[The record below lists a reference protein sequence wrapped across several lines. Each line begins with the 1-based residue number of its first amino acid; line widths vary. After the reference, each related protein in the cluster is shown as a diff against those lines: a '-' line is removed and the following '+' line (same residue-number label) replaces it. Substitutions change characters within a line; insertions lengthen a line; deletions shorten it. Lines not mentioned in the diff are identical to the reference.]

1 MSTTIIPSRSGVC
14 LSSAV
19 IIETRQTRPKRS
31 TDDNPINPASL
42 SLSLSLWRTFTEFVF
57 VTEFVFFGSI
67 SRGWLTS
74 YCSVPLKKGF
84 HFVVCFF
91 FAGVK
96 QIGFI
101 ASSSW
106 MFDGFFVGNW
116 IPLEEDENNF
126 PNLFFVVFFLLFEQ
140 ATHTHTHT
148 HTTPL
153 EGRGW
158 GV

>member
-91 FAGVK
+91 LGGGKTNWIHCVVELDVRWILRRKLDSFRGRRK
-96 QIGFI
+96 QLSKPF
-101 ASSSW
+101 
-106 MFDGFFVGNW
+106 FCGFFFYFSNR
-116 IPLEEDENNF
+116 P
-126 PNLFFVVFFLLFEQ
+126 
-140 ATHTHTHT
+140 HTHTHT